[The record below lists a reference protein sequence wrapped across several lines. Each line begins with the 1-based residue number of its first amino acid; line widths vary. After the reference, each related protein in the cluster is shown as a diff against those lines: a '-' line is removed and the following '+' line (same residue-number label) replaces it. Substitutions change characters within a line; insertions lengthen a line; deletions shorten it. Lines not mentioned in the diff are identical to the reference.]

1 MSDTLV
7 IDTSAGLVTEN
18 RIDPLP
24 LYGEEHPML
33 KQKIPEFTGK
43 LPFNT
48 MTTLVKRLKM
58 TMKLYGGVGLSANQC
73 GVFERVFV
81 IGTDDFQI
89 ACINP
94 KIVEVESEPEKVKEG
109 CLSFPGLFLT
119 IARPSVIIAE
129 WLEETGE
136 LKRARL
142 SGVTAQCFQ
151 HELDHMNGI
160 QFTSHVKPVALQMA
174 RKKQEKMIK
183 KIVRNKKNGV

>member
-7 IDTSAGLVTEN
+7 IDTSTGLVTEN

-94 KIVEVESEPEKVKEG
+94 KIVEVESGPEKTKEG

-119 IARPSVIIAE
+119 IARPSVIVAE

-151 HELDHMNGI
+151 HELDHLNGI
-160 QFTSHVKPVALQMA
+160 LFIKRAGETSLMMA
-174 RKKQEKMIK
+174 RKKQNKLIK
-183 KIVRNKKNGV
+183 KIKRSQ

>member
-7 IDTSAGLVTEN
+7 IDTSAGLVTED
-18 RIDPLP
+18 RIEPLP
-24 LYGEEHPML
+24 LYGEDHPML

-43 LPFNT
+43 LPLKA

-58 TMKLYGGVGLSANQC
+58 TMKLYGGIGLSANQC

-81 IGTDDFQI
+81 IGTDDFQL

-94 KIVEVESEPEKVKEG
+94 KIVEIEGSPEKVKEG

-119 IARPSVIIAE
+119 IQRPSVIIAE

-142 SGVTAQCFQ
+142 SGITAQCFQ
-151 HELDHMNGI
+151 HELDHMNGV
-160 QFTSHVKPVALQMA
+160 QFTSHAKPVALQMA
-174 RKKQEKMIK
+174 RKKQDKMIK
-183 KIVRNKKNGV
+183 KIVRKQKNGV